1 MEEQIIRNIHENK
14 ENRPDSLEIGTPG
27 KGGAV
32 KITFNA
38 SHSAAETATRF
49 RSKSATAGKTQAQRV
64 TVPKT
69 TKSY

>member
-38 SHSAAETATRF
+38 SHSAAETATLIDNAFEARAYA
-49 RSKSATAGKTQAQRV
+49 KKLHALQEV
-64 TVPKT
+64 TP
-69 TKSY
+69 